1 MMMMFGGNVKDM
13 EKIQMKMPG
22 ANGAFKQVAVG
33 PEQGWEGW
41 VLRVMTLEAG
51 GNTPTHKHPWPHINY
66 VLSGKGSVMIDG
78 QEFPVAA
85 DTCAYIPGDSEH
97 GFKNLGDEELRFIC
111 IVPEEGDK

>member
-1 MMMMFGGNVKDM
+1 MMMFVGNVKDM

-51 GNTPTHKHPWPHINY
+51 RKY
-66 VLSGKGSVMIDG
+66 
-78 QEFPVAA
+78 A
-85 DTCAYIPGDSEH
+85 DP
-97 GFKNLGDEELRFIC
+97 
-111 IVPEEGDK
+111 